1 MNNEEKNEDK
11 PYALFYTKE
20 RNRRVKNLDEVHIK
34 KLTKYVEE
42 LREKK
47 VINLKYHTLTLAME
61 V

>member
-42 LREKK
+42 LR
-47 VINLKYHTLTLAME
+47 
-61 V
+61 